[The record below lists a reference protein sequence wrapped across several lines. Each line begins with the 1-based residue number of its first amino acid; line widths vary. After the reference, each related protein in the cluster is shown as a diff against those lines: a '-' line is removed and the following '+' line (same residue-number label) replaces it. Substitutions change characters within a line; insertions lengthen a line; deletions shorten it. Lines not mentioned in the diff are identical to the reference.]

1 MVHGFNNPEPS
12 VLKMY
17 TGAATHGG
25 YFEGVLS
32 QQLIYRL
39 ACLGYD
45 DTIKIYGTEQKLG
58 EICKGK
64 KIRMLVS
71 PALSGSAAGA
81 VPSATETPS

>member
-1 MVHGFNNPEPS
+1 LHLLIVYLLNHQRPN
-12 VLKMY
+12 V
-17 TGAATHGG
+17 HGG

-45 DTIKIYGTEQKLG
+45 ETIRIYGTEKKLG
-58 EICKGK
+58 EIYKGK

-81 VPSATETPS
+81 VPSAALAAKVDV